1 MYHNLKLECFLAKKI
16 YRKRWIATI
25 KDDIL
30 CFLSGSNGVHSVTVS
45 PQSMC
50 SSGAD
55 SGVDSYDLPSMA
67 ISLCGGLTENREI
80 TKGAQTQSAPLIN
93 HVQQDYELEMHSL
106 SIPCF
111 CIIIHFLSRS
121 LSFRTFPAEVC
132 VISAVC

>member
-1 MYHNLKLECFLAKKI
+1 M
-16 YRKRWIATI
+16 
-25 KDDIL
+25 
-30 CFLSGSNGVHSVTVS
+30 CFLSGSERCGENGVVMVS

-93 HVQQDYELEMHSL
+93 YLQQGYMLETHLL
-106 SIPCF
+106 SIHVRYIPC
-111 CIIIHFLSRS
+111 
-121 LSFRTFPAEVC
+121 
-132 VISAVC
+132 